1 MSDLDYASESLKL
14 HADFVGKLE
23 IKSKV
28 SVETSVSGQEKSAI
42 LDTKS
47 SLFLFN
53 DAS

>member
-1 MSDLDYASESLKL
+1 MK
-14 HADFVGKLE
+14 ADVMNPRADVMDPYKTTCALFTCAV
-23 IKSKV
+23 I
-28 SVETSVSGQEKSAI
+28 SVSGQEKSAI